1 MKKIFTYLFV
11 IIIAVIAVGVYRAN
25 TVYVDNQYY
34 PSIKTSKV
42 TVDRD
47 LVVQH
52 FQQAIQI
59 VTVSRDHPAP
69 VTPEPFL
76 AFHQH
81 LIDSFPA
88 IHNAAERS
96 VVNDY
101 SLVYKFAGT
110 REDLKPVLFMGH
122 MDVVPVDDDTLEKWT
137 HAPFAGTIADGEIWG
152 RGAIDDKSTVMAL
165 MEAME
170 LTLQQGKQPE
180 RTIYF
185 AFGHDEEVGGSQGAK
200 KIAAHFEQQG
210 INFEFV
216 LDEGG
221 LILEDIIQAVEQP
234 VALIGIAEK
243 GFVNIRLIAERPGGH
258 SSMPPENTGPGILAQ
273 AIVKLENNK
282 FPATLQYS
290 NIMFDAIGSFADFTS
305 RFAMANQWLT
315 SPLVK
320 QSMLSSPNTAAGL
333 RTTTAVTML
342 KGSSKSNIL
351 PTKAT
356 AVVNFRILPG
366 ETWESVLARV
376 KSIIDDPRISYE
388 VFMKNNPSPVSSTE
402 SIGYKLIEQTIREFA
417 DDAIVAPY
425 LVMGGTDSKYYYPIT
440 DSVYRFLMIRLDSS
454 TLSIVHG
461 IDERISVDNYVMG
474 IQYFYE
480 LLRKT
485 AFDMNEK
492 GRSQTT
498 G

>member
-1 MKKIFTYLFV
+1 MKKIFFYIFIILVVV
-11 IIIAVIAVGVYRAN
+11 ISVGIYRAN

-34 PSIKTSKV
+34 PSVQTRKV
-42 TVDRD
+42 AVDRE
-47 LVVQH
+47 LVVKH

-59 VTVSRDHPAP
+59 ATISKDYPAP

-81 LIDSFPA
+81 LTDSFPA
-88 IHNAAERS
+88 VHHYAERTI
-96 VVNDY
+96 VNDY
-101 SLVYKFAGT
+101 SLVYKFEGT
-110 REDLKPVLFMGH
+110 QKDLKPVLFMGH
-122 MDVVPVDDDTLEKWT
+122 MDVVPVDEETLDKWT
-137 HAPFAGTIADGEIWG
+137 HAPFAGTIADNQIWG

-170 LTLQQGKQPE
+170 LTLKQGKQPK
-180 RTIYF
+180 RTVYF
-185 AFGHDEEVGGSQGAK
+185 AFGHDEEIGGSQGAK
-200 KIAAHFEQQG
+200 KIAEYFEQKG
-210 INFEFV
+210 LSFEFV

-221 LILEDIIQAVEQP
+221 LILEDVIQTVDQP
-234 VALIGIAEK
+234 VAIIGIAEK

-273 AIVKLENNK
+273 AIVKLEENK
-282 FPATLQYS
+282 FPATLEYT
-290 NIMFDAIGSFADFTS
+290 NIMFDEIGFFANFGA

-315 SPLVK
+315 SPLLK
-320 QSMLSSPNTAAGL
+320 HSLLSSKDTAAGL

-376 KSIIDDPRISYE
+376 KTIIDDPRITYE
-388 VFMKNNPSPVSSTE
+388 VFMENNPSSVSSTE
-402 SIGYKLIEQTIREFA
+402 SLGYQLIEQTIREFA
-417 DDAIVAPY
+417 EDALVAPY
-425 LVMGGTDSKYYYPIT
+425 LVMGGTDSMYFYPLT
-440 DSVYRFLMIRLDSS
+440 DSVYRFLMIRLDTSK
-454 TLSIVHG
+454 LAIVHG
-461 IDERISVDNYVMG
+461 IDERISVDNYVMC

-480 LLRKT
+480 LLRKS
-485 AFDMNEK
+485 AFDNEAPK
-492 GRSQTT
+492 
-498 G
+498 